1 MNLEALKLFVEVTGH
16 GSFAAVARSRDAD
29 PSSISR
35 VISGLE
41 DELGVRLFHRS
52 TRRLSLTEAGQIY
65 LARVEPLITELE
77 AAQYSAKDV
86 SSAPS
91 GKLRVTTSITCGQ
104 RLITPLLK
112 RFRVLYPDVSLELI
126 LTDKY
131 VDLVAERIDIA
142 VRLGPRQDNGF
153 VGVKLAEMK
162 HFVCAAPS
170 YIEQYGAL
178 ERPEELS
185 HRDCLLVDLPG
196 FKTRWLFKD
205 EANAEITVPVQ
216 GNVVIS
222 NMEALRYC
230 ALNGMGPVLLA
241 DWVVRDNLERG
252 ELVNLFPSHRVT
264 ASDFETAIWALY
276 PSRSHLPMKVRVFLD
291 FLKANLGNPPEAHAC
306 RLSIGSV
313 NA

>member
-1 MNLEALKLFVEVTGH
+1 MEIEALKLFVETVDR
-16 GSFAAVARSRDAD
+16 GSFAAVARKRDVD

-35 VISGLE
+35 AISGLE
-41 DELGVRLFHRS
+41 GELGVRLFHRS

-86 SSAPS
+86 NSAPS
-91 GKLRVTTSITCGQ
+91 GKLRITTSVTCGQ
-104 RLITPLLK
+104 RLITPMLK
-112 RFRVLYPDVSLELI
+112 RFRALYPDVAIDLL

-131 VDLVAERIDIA
+131 VDLVAERIDLA
-142 VRLGPRQDNGF
+142 VRLGPRLDNGF

-170 YIEQYGAL
+170 YLAQYGAP
-178 ERPEELS
+178 ERPENLS
-185 HRDCLLVDLPG
+185 QRDCLLVDLPG

-205 EANAEITVPVQ
+205 EADNEVTVPVQ
-216 GNVVIS
+216 GSIIIS

-252 ELVNLFPSHRVT
+252 ELVNLFPSHQVT

-291 FLKANLGNPPEAHAC
+291 FLKTNLSNPLGAHPC
-306 RLSIGSV
+306 PVNVGLV